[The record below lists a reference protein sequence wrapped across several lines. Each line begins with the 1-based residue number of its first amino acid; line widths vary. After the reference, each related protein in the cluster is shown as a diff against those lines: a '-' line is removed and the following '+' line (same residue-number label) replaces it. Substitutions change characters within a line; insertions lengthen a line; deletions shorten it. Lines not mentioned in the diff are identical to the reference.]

1 MFIRAVKSNSRLGK
15 YFACSIFKTWVIF
28 RIKMDQT
35 YSTTYDD
42 AIPMFKSNNRYR
54 DVIANP
60 EGNTLYVLTDP
71 EGNVQKMM
79 VPLQTS
85 WKTQGL

>member
-1 MFIRAVKSNSRLGK
+1 TLLVPSLKRG
-15 YFACSIFKTWVIF
+15 VIF

-71 EGNVQKMM
+71 EGNVQKDDGS
-79 VPLQTS
+79 VTNQLENPGALIKFTY
-85 WKTQGL
+85 KA

>member
-1 MFIRAVKSNSRLGK
+1 RSDGSVTNQLEHTLLVPSLKRG
-15 YFACSIFKTWVIF
+15 VIF

-60 EGNTLYVLTDP
+60 ER
-71 EGNVQKMM
+71 
-79 VPLQTS
+79 
-85 WKTQGL
+85 